1 VEALS
6 ELILEGLLLLVAK
19 KDTDE
24 RREGDPSALI
34 DGSFEELPPLE
45 AVALAQ
51 DEGSSLKL
59 GLGLAVKEWGAEA
72 EDKSVLALERLEEGD
87 EERADA
93 VDRKDTTGE
102 GVAAEL
108 KVGQ

>member
-1 VEALS
+1 M
-6 ELILEGLLLLVAK
+6 
-19 KDTDE
+19 
-24 RREGDPSALI
+24 
-34 DGSFEELPPLE
+34 
-45 AVALAQ
+45 
-51 DEGSSLKL
+51 
-59 GLGLAVKEWGAEA
+59 KEWGAEA